1 MKSPQSIDRYAN
13 NLPQSVRD
21 TVFEGTR
28 VPTIW
33 RRESLARDY
42 GNADPLRKLAAG
54 IKQHTLDHLD
64 RYLEQAETSL
74 KANGAE
80 VLFANDAA
88 SANAL
93 VTRLLRENGAKLVVK
108 SKSMLTEELH
118 LNPHLEENGIEVVE
132 TDLGE
137 FIIQIDDDIPSH
149 IIKPIVHKNRRDIA
163 KSFLREGLGDYND
176 DPETIT
182 RRARK
187 HLREKFLK
195 ADAGITGANFVSAE
209 SGRIVLV
216 TNEGNARFCITAPRL
231 HIVLVGIEKLV
242 PHDRDLAVF
251 LNLLARSGV
260 GQQLTVYTQFING
273 PRTPTAVGVPPSGGP
288 QSPGVVD
295 EKNGA
300 QRASEPPKGG
310 TPTGTSTDG
319 AEKMVVI
326 FVDNGRSSIL
336 ASEYREV
343 LRCIRCGA
351 CQNVCPVYRQA
362 SGHAYRTTYQGPIGA
377 VLSPLLMHK
386 DEFAKLA
393 DLPKASSLCGACN
406 EVCPVDIP
414 IPDMLVRLRDRAFRE
429 GATQAKAG
437 TPSMEPWAFLATR
450 PKAWRATMQVANLAN
465 LVPMNLMPVPPLMR
479 WLGSRELPKFRGGEF
494 RSWMTNRRDS

>member
-1 MKSPQSIDRYAN
+1 MNSPQSIDRYASG
-13 NLPQSVRD
+13 LPEAVRA
-21 TVFEGTR
+21 TVYEGTR

-33 RRESLARDY
+33 RREALARDY
-42 GNADPLRKLAAG
+42 RNPDSLRRLAAQ
-54 IKQHTLDHLD
+54 IKQHTLDHLGW
-64 RYLEQAETSL
+64 YLEQAEARL
-74 KANGAE
+74 KAHGAK
-80 VLFANDAA
+80 VLFATDAA
-88 SANAL
+88 SAGNQI
-93 VTRLLRENGAKLVVK
+93 TRVLQEHGAKRVVK

-118 LNPHLEENGIEVVE
+118 LNHHLEERGIEVVE

-137 FIIQIDDDIPSH
+137 FIVQIDDDIPSH

-163 KSFLREGLGDYND
+163 ASFEREGLGDYNE

-182 RRARK
+182 RRARR
-187 HLREKFLK
+187 HLRQKFLQ

-216 TNEGNARFCITAPRL
+216 TNEGNARFSITAPRL
-231 HIVLVGIEKLV
+231 HIVVVGIEKLV

-260 GQQLTVYTQFING
+260 GQQLTVYTQFIGG
-273 PRTPTAVGVPPSGGP
+273 PRPATTPSAPE
-288 QSPGVVD
+288 QI
-295 EKNGA
+295 
-300 QRASEPPKGG
+300 
-310 TPTGTSTDG
+310 DG

-326 FVDNGRSSIL
+326 FVDNGRSAIL

-362 SGHAYRTTYQGPIGA
+362 SGHAYRATYQGPIGA
-377 VLSPLLMHK
+377 VLSPLLMRPG
-386 DEFAKLA
+386 FQQLA

-414 IPDMLVRLRDRAFRE
+414 IPDLLVRLRDRAFRE
-429 GATQAKAG
+429 NALDAKAG
-437 TPSMEPWAFLATR
+437 TPPLEPWAILATQ
-450 PKAWRATMQVANLAN
+450 PWAWRAALRMSNVANFVPLK
-465 LVPMNLMPVPPLMR
+465 LVPLPPLMR

-494 RSWMTNRRDS
+494 RRWMRNRREP